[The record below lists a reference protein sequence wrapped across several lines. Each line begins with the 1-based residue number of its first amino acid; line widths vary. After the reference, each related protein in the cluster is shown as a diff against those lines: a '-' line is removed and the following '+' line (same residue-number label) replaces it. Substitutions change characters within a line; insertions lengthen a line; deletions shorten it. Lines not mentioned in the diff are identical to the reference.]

1 MIIHCKQVCVLFHVQ
16 PSTSSPELML
26 KRPSLKRKCFL
37 SPSTLSVESEDQSD
51 RSFGFDTPR
60 PQTSKS
66 AKCSKGT
73 TKWDDFSF
81 PTPPGLKKDTDEI
94 ADNIWK
100 QVTRDVYTCM
110 WAKCGDEKI
119 SSNDFIT
126 VAKKVCK
133 WIPQLKDKKAV
144 GLKVD
149 CSDFAYWVSAT
160 NTASSYYFMIENYL
174 VIVKVIHHD

>member
-1 MIIHCKQVCVLFHVQ
+1 MIEALALIPHDLKLQNLQSAAKVQ
-16 PSTSSPELML
+16 QSGMISP
-26 KRPSLKRKCFL
+26 FL
-37 SPSTLSVESEDQSD
+37 LHLD
-51 RSFGFDTPR
+51 
-60 PQTSKS
+60 
-66 AKCSKGT
+66 
-73 TKWDDFSF
+73 W
-81 PTPPGLKKDTDEI
+81 KKDTDEI

-110 WAKCGDEKI
+110 RAKCGDEKI

-126 VAKKVCK
+126 VPKKVCK

>member
-1 MIIHCKQVCVLFHVQ
+1 MIIQCKQVCVLFHVQ

-26 KRPSLKRKCFL
+26 KRPSLKRKRFL

-94 ADNIWK
+94 ADNI
-100 QVTRDVYTCM
+100 
-110 WAKCGDEKI
+110 
-119 SSNDFIT
+119 
-126 VAKKVCK
+126 
-133 WIPQLKDKKAV
+133 
-144 GLKVD
+144 
-149 CSDFAYWVSAT
+149 
-160 NTASSYYFMIENYL
+160 
-174 VIVKVIHHD
+174 